1 MSKAFLPK
9 LKRMLNSPH
18 MWDAFVDK
26 LDYDIEQHQRKLE
39 QATELS
45 EVFKA
50 QGAIAALRQ
59 LKYLKDEIVM
69 QDKVSNERGM

>member
-1 MSKAFLPK
+1 MSKPFLSK
-9 LKRMLNSPH
+9 LKSMLNSPH
-18 MWDAFVDK
+18 TWDAFVEK
-26 LDYDIEQHQRKLE
+26 LEYDIEQQQRKLE

-59 LKYLKDEIVM
+59 LKYLKEEI
-69 QDKVSNERGM
+69 NHAG

>member
-9 LKRMLNSPH
+9 LKGMLNSPH
-18 MWDAFVDK
+18 MWDAFVEK

-39 QATELS
+39 QATELN
-45 EVFKA
+45 EMFKA

-59 LKYLKDEIVM
+59 LKYLKDEI
-69 QDKVSNERGM
+69 NHAN

>member
-9 LKRMLNSPH
+9 LKGMLNSPH
-18 MWDAFVDK
+18 TWDAFLEK

-59 LKYLKDEIVM
+59 LKYLKDEINA
-69 QDKVSNERGM
+69 QDR

>member
-1 MSKAFLPK
+1 MYKPFLPK
-9 LKRMLNSPH
+9 LKAMITSPR
-18 MWDAFVDK
+18 MWDAFVEK

-45 EVFKA
+45 EMFKA

-59 LKYLKDEIVM
+59 LKYLKDEI
-69 QDKVSNERGM
+69 NHAG